1 MLFAHWSYC
10 HNLFKEL
17 RAYSR
22 LMTDLKVKEKYG
34 APVIDVALDTIDK
47 KKQALVFV
55 NTKRSAE
62 KCAEDISKKI
72 KNVDLSELAEKSLK
86 ALSRPTKQCERLSR
100 CIKAGIAFHHAG
112 LHAKQRDLIE
122 NNFREGKIKIICCTP
137 TLAAGIDLPAFR
149 AIIRDV
155 KRFTNRGMQD
165 IPVLEY
171 LQMAGRAG
179 RPSFDSYGEAIILT
193 ASDAEKNSVH
203 EKFVL
208 GEPEDIFSKLAVE
221 PVLRTYLLS
230 LISTKVIQSKEEIYD
245 FFSKTFWAF
254 QFKDMDKLK
263 TNIDKMLKLLETW
276 TFIQF
281 LDKKYRATLLGRR
294 VAELYIDPLTAYN
307 FMHCLQRA
315 KEITLK
321 PLSFLVLICNTL
333 EMMPLLRVKVKEYD
347 LIQEALAKQDAYMLD
362 KEPSMFEPEYDIYV
376 NAFKTALMLDDW
388 IEEKDDVYLLEHY
401 DIRPGETRAKL
412 ERANWLLYALSEI
425 ARIDKQQFLLKD
437 ISRLRFRLRHG
448 AKEELLALLRL
459 KNIGRI
465 RARKLFHTGIKDLGA
480 IRKAKIALLEKLLGK
495 KLAKDIKEQVGEKI
509 EAKDDRRQLNNFV

>member
-1 MLFAHWSYC
+1 MA
-10 HNLFKEL
+10 NLKIMQK
-17 RAYSR
+17 SG
-22 LMTDLKVKEKYG
+22 T
-34 APVIDVALDTIDK
+34 PVIDVALDTIDK
-47 KKQALVFV
+47 QKQALVFV

-72 KNVDLSELAEKSLK
+72 KNVDLSELSEKALK
-86 ALSRPTKQCERLSR
+86 ALSNPTKQCERLSR

-112 LHAKQRDLIE
+112 LHTKQRELIE
-122 NNFREGKIKIICCTP
+122 NSFREGKIRIICCTP

-155 KRFTNRGMQD
+155 KRFTSRGMQD

-230 LISTKVIQSKEEIYD
+230 LIATKVIRSKEEIYD

-254 QFKDMDKLK
+254 QFKDMDKLNK
-263 TNIDKMLKLLETW
+263 NIDKMLKLLESW

-281 LDKKYRATLLGRR
+281 LDDKYRATLLGKRI
-294 VAELYIDPLTAYN
+294 AELYIDPLTAYN

-315 KEITLK
+315 KDVSLK
-321 PLSFLVLICNTL
+321 PLSLLVLVCNTL
-333 EMMPLLRVKVKEYD
+333 EMYPLLRVKVKEYD
-347 LIQEALAKQDAYMLD
+347 LIQDALAKQEAHMIDQ
-362 KEPSMFEPEYDIYV
+362 EPSMFEPEYDMYI

-401 DIRPGETRAKL
+401 DIRPGETRAKIT
-412 ERANWLLYALSEI
+412 RANWLLYALSEI
-425 ARIDKQQFLLKD
+425 ARINQHQFLLKD
-437 ISRLRFRLRHG
+437 ISKLKFRLKHG
-448 AKEELLALLRL
+448 AKEELLALLKL
-459 KNIGRI
+459 KSIGRM
-465 RARKLFHTGIKDLGA
+465 RARKLFRNGIKDLGA
-480 IRKAKIALLEKLLGK
+480 IK
-495 KLAKDIKEQVGEKI
+495 
-509 EAKDDRRQLNNFV
+509 

>member
-1 MLFAHWSYC
+1 MP
-10 HNLFKEL
+10 
-17 RAYSR
+17 
-22 LMTDLKVKEKYG
+22 DLKIEQKHGES
-34 APVIDVALDTIDK
+34 VIDLALDTIGK

-72 KNVDLSELAEKSLK
+72 KDVALVDLSKKILK

-100 CIKAGIAFHHAG
+100 CVKAGIAFHHAG
-112 LHAKQRDLIE
+112 LHSKQRELIE

-137 TLAAGIDLPAFR
+137 TLAAGVDLPAFR

-155 KRFTNRGMQD
+155 TRFTSRGMQP

-179 RPSFDSYGEAIILT
+179 RPSFDKHGEAIVT
-193 ASDAEKNSVH
+193 TSSDAEKSSVYK
-203 EKFVL
+203 KFVL

-230 LISTKVIQSKEEIYD
+230 LISTKVIQSKEDIYD

-263 TNIDKMLKLLETW
+263 KNINKMLKLLEKW

-281 LDKKYRATLLGRR
+281 LDNKYRATLLGKR
-294 VAELYIDPLTAYN
+294 VAELYIDPLTAHH
-307 FMHCLQRA
+307 FLHCLQRA
-315 KEITLK
+315 NDVKLT
-321 PLSFLVLICNTL
+321 PMSFLLLACNTL
-333 EMMPLLRVKVKEYD
+333 EMMPLLRVKTKEYD
-347 LIQEALAKQDAYMLD
+347 LIQEELAKHDACMLD
-362 KEPSMFEPEYDIYV
+362 KEPGMFEPEYDNYIS
-376 NAFKTALMLDDW
+376 AFKTALMLDDW

-412 ERANWLLYALSEI
+412 DRANWLLYALYEI
-425 ARIDKQQFLLKD
+425 ARINQQQFLLKE
-437 ISRLRFRLRHG
+437 ITKLRFRLKHG
-448 AKEELLALLRL
+448 AKEELLPLLRL
-459 KNIGRI
+459 KNIGRM
-465 RARKLFHTGIKDLGA
+465 RARKMFKAGVKDLGVV
-480 IRKAKIALLEKLLGK
+480 RKAKIELLEQLLGK
-495 KLAKDIKEQVGEKI
+495 KIAHDIKEQVGEKI
-509 EAKDDRRQLNNFV
+509 EAKDNRGQLNNFVQ